1 MAIHLRPQPARHAIN
16 RWLTRLIT
24 AALSVAL
31 VLGLAAGLQ
40 GLQAPL
46 QAAPAAP
53 ATRLPAE
60 AIVVDMRLANI
71 YGFSTNDKS
80 YTVEGKLWLTYSA
93 QLEQQLLQNNLEP
106 IQLVSFYN
114 RIKPWDSELI
124 HLNQTPEQL
133 SDGRR
138 RSSYT
143 FNGNFYADDV
153 NFQLSPFGGLDL
165 PVILQA
171 EPTPLSTADTHQPL
185 RLVAG
190 EGELGSRVNIN
201 GYELSGWQFKPI
213 QRARSSRLEQSR
225 SLPPSRLEFRVSY
238 QTSFWAALVEWILP
252 LIIVMSLTLFAPNI
266 CSAMGSERLAIPPV
280 VLLTIVLMQQSY
292 RDSLPSL
299 PYLTFLDGLY
309 AYSYLVT
316 LAIFVLFIRS
326 GNLLNKAPHDQHA
339 GVGRQIDRMD
349 LMVQIGALSGYA
361 LLVLSWF
368 TTARV
373 PG

>member
-1 MAIHLRPQPARHAIN
+1 MAIPLLPPLARPTIS
-16 RWLTRLIT
+16 RWLGYLI
-24 AALSVAL
+24 A
-31 VLGLAAGLQ
+31 LGLTAILALGLLPGLQ
-40 GLQAPL
+40 GSSH
-46 QAAPAAP
+46 AAPAP
-53 ATRLPAE
+53 RLPAE
-60 AIVVDMRLANI
+60 PLVVDMRLANI

-93 QLEQQLLQNNLEP
+93 SLEQELRQKAIDP
-106 IQLVSFYN
+106 IQLISFYN
-114 RIKPWDSELI
+114 KIQPWDSELI
-124 HLNQTPEQL
+124 HLNQTPEKL
-133 SDGRR
+133 ADGRR
-138 RSSYT
+138 RSTYT

-153 NFQLSPFGGLDL
+153 DFKLSPFGGLDL
-165 PVILQA
+165 SVIVQA
-171 EPTPLSTADTHQPL
+171 EPTPLSTAESQQPIQL
-185 RLVAG
+185 IAG

-213 QRARSSRLEQSR
+213 QRVRNSRLEQSR

-266 CSAMGSERLAIPPV
+266 CSTMGSERLAIPPV

-326 GNLLNKAPHDQHA
+326 SNLLSKATTDHQSA
-339 GVGRQIDRMD
+339 VERQIDRLD
-349 LMVQIGALSGYA
+349 TLVQIGSLSGYA

-368 TTARV
+368 TTSRL
-373 PG
+373 PT